1 MIKRIQI
8 KNFRSIIGS
17 ISDQPLD
24 LGKITVLTGANNS
37 GKSSILYGLMTLHD
51 FVYNPNQS
59 LEELFAFPFIN
70 LGGFEDVKN
79 KNINEESIFLGIIVQ
94 HNDVHNS
101 LVYYRLELSNGRT
114 SIHLQSANFAPQI
127 TFHANL
133 NIGLPYAANQE
144 VESSAEFYETRKKI
158 DFKWNGIQAKFLPGT
173 GLSQES
179 IDLTFLLHSPIIALI
194 QTDFI
199 PNSRGFTK
207 PYYNLVP
214 MTGIVNSEEE
224 IATYLKSEKSEKQV
238 DTLGRVNH
246 YLKEIAE
253 RVLELPTNGA
263 PGLFSLLAKN
273 TKTGQTNF
281 LVNEGSGTNQLV
293 TILAKIFQTGR
304 KFICIDEPEVHLH
317 PSMVRKLSSAF
328 VDIVNSD
335 SDRQF
340 LVSTHSEHFVQALL
354 EKVAQGEIHED
365 DVKIYHLTMGDKGTQ
380 IELQKVNSK
389 GQIEGGLSHFYEA
402 ELSGL
407 KNIFKLTD

>member
-1 MIKRIQI
+1 M
-8 KNFRSIIGS
+8 
-17 ISDQPLD
+17 
-24 LGKITVLTGANNS
+24 GKITILTGANNS
-37 GKSSILYGLMTLHD
+37 GKSSIIYGLMTLHD
-51 FVYNPNQS
+51 FIYNPNQS

-79 KNINEESIFLGIIVQ
+79 KNTNEESIFLGIIVQ
-94 HNDVHNS
+94 HNDVYNS
-101 LVYYRLELSNGRT
+101 LVSYRLELSNGRT

-127 TFHANL
+127 FFHANL
-133 NIGLPYAANQE
+133 NIDFPYPANQE
-144 VESSAEFYETRKKI
+144 VKSFAEFYETRKKI
-158 DFKWNGIQAKFLPGT
+158 DFKWNGFTAKLTPGT
-173 GLSQES
+173 ELPSHEAANL
-179 IDLTFLLHSPIIALI
+179 IALLHSPITALSGA
-194 QTDFI
+194 DFI
-199 PNSRGFTK
+199 PIARGFTK
-207 PYYNLVP
+207 PYYNMVP

-224 IATYLKSEKSEKQV
+224 IATMLKSENRV
-238 DTLGRVNH
+238 DTLGQVNH
-246 YLKEIAE
+246 YLEEIAE

-293 TILAKIFQTGR
+293 TILAKTFQFGK

-317 PSMVRKLSSAF
+317 PSMVRKLPGAF

-354 EKVAQGEIHED
+354 EKVAQGQINPD
-365 DVKIYHLTMGDKGTQ
+365 DVKIYHLTAGERGTE
-380 IELQKVNSK
+380 IELQKVNAK

-407 KNIFKLTD
+407 KNIFKLSTV